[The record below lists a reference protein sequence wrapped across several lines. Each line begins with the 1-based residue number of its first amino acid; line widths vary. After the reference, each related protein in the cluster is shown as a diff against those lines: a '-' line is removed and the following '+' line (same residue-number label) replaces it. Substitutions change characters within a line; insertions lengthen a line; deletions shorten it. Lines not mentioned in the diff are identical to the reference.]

1 VAALSRSSQYAVTII
16 SLNTVRV
23 CTGEIPIPEG
33 DSRLD
38 TIDLQFEKR
47 FPFSVARKYLKVST
61 VVINIDVKHGMT

>member
-1 VAALSRSSQYAVTII
+1 
-16 SLNTVRV
+16 LNTVRV

-61 VVINIDVKHGMT
+61 VVINIDVKHGIT